1 MDLLTAYLITFGW
14 ALVGAVSMGVALAI
28 TLKVFTLLNRG
39 VDEWKLIEE
48 GSVPMAIVL
57 GAVILAAGLVVA
69 AAIRP

>member
-14 ALVGAVSMGVALAI
+14 ALVGAVSMGVALFI